1 MNFVFRKSRSDS
13 VRTKGLKRTM
23 GMMNDDV
30 PEDDLNISS
39 MVQDDDSDSEEVKEE
54 PSKENNEN

>member
-1 MNFVFRKSRSDS
+1 M
-13 VRTKGLKRTM
+13 M

-54 PSKENNEN
+54 PSNENNEN